1 MQTHTVRVPEGWPA
15 DLGELDVS
23 RILQEAF
30 RESERQYHALL
41 ETLGV
46 AVYTTDA
53 AGRITFYNEAA
64 VRMWG
69 RHPELGRDL
78 WCGSW
83 RIYTVDGEP
92 LPHDQCPMAVTLRE
106 GRPVRD
112 VEAIA
117 ERPDGTRFRFL
128 PFPSPLRDASG
139 RLVGAVNVLV
149 DVTEQRRAEAEAAE
163 AIRQSMEIKDQ
174 FLGLVSHE
182 LRTPIATILG
192 NALLLLRRGDA
203 LPAEDRQQALLDVA
217 GEADKLQRVI
227 ENLLLLT
234 RVEIGERLES
244 EPVSLPALTAQA
256 VADFQRRRPGRAV
269 LVKPEADVPPA
280 LGQPSMIGIALENLL
295 SNADKYSAADRPI
308 EVRIRSA
315 GPDVEVCVRDYGI
328 GIDPAV
334 ADDLFTPFYRTK
346 EARSRAKGLG
356 LGLAVCKRVIEAQ
369 GGSISAAARAEG
381 GSAFTFTLPGSE
393 ASQWA

>member
-1 MQTHTVRVPEGWPA
+1 MQTETRAPENWPGN
-15 DLGELDVS
+15 LGELDVS
-23 RILQEAF
+23 RILQDAF

-41 ETLGV
+41 EGLGV

-53 AGRITFYNEAA
+53 EGRITFYNEAA
-64 VRMWG
+64 AQMWG
-69 RHPELGRDL
+69 RHPAIGVDL

-92 LPHDQCPMAVTLRE
+92 LPHDQCPMAVTLKE

-117 ERPDGTRFRFL
+117 ERPDGTRFRFM

-149 DVTEQRRAEAEAAE
+149 DVTEQRRAQAEAAE

-174 FLGLVSHE
+174 FLGLISHE

-192 NALLLLRRGDA
+192 NALLLLRRGEA
-203 LPAEDRQQALLDVA
+203 LPADDRQQALMDVA
-217 GEADKLQRVI
+217 GEADKLQRII
-227 ENLLLLT
+227 ENLLLMT
-234 RVEIGERLES
+234 RVEIGENIEC

-256 VADFQRRRPGRAV
+256 VADFQQRRPNRAV
-269 LVKPEADVPPA
+269 LVKADREVPPA
-280 LGQPSMIGIALENLL
+280 WGHAPMIGIALENLL
-295 SNADKYSAADRPI
+295 SNADKYSAVEKPI
-308 EVRIRSA
+308 EVQIRSIDE
-315 GPDVEVCVRDYGI
+315 GVEVAVKDYGI

-334 ADDLFTPFYRTK
+334 ADDLFTPFYRSK

-369 GGSISAAARAEG
+369 GGSVSAARRPEG
-381 GSAFTFTLPGSE
+381 GSEFWFTLKGAQPS
-393 ASQWA
+393 